1 LTGQPSRNPAEKRSP
16 DVESVMRGGDEET
29 GALHAYLRGISK
41 LPRLT
46 ADEERELAAR
56 IQTDGDEAA
65 LRRLVEGNLRFVV
78 SYVKRYRGLGVPFL
92 DLIHEGNL
100 GLMEAARR
108 FDPARNVKFITYA
121 VWWVRQAVTHALSGQ
136 TRAFSLP
143 QKLSSVAA
151 RFGREVTQMTEQL
164 ERSPTHEEI
173 ADGLDLSQ
181 GEVEALLRI
190 GGRDVSLSDPIAAED
205 DAPEL
210 GDMLEQ
216 ASVPPA
222 EEALMQRR
230 LHARVRHALGELDGR
245 EREVLELRYGLD
257 RDGDPRT
264 LQEVGDRLGLTRE
277 RIRQIEARAKE
288 KVRKS
293 KRAGELRSYLN

>member
-1 LTGQPSRNPAEKRSP
+1 MGAGSE
-16 DVESVMRGGDEET
+16 ESD
-29 GALHAYLRGISK
+29 ALRAYLRSISK
-41 LPRLT
+41 LSRLT
-46 ADEERELAAR
+46 PEEERELAAR
-56 IQTDGDEAA
+56 IQQGDEAA

-92 DLIHEGNL
+92 DLIHEGNV

-136 TRAFSLP
+136 TRAFTLP
-143 QKLSSVAA
+143 EKLSAVAA
-151 RFGREVTQMTEQL
+151 RFGREVSELSAQL
-164 ERSPTHEEI
+164 QRSPTHLEI
-173 ADGLDLSQ
+173 AQELDISEGEAEALMRIGDRDLS
-181 GEVEALLRI
+181 LN
-190 GGRDVSLSDPIAAED
+190 DPIASHED

-210 GDMLEQ
+210 GDMIEQ
-216 ASVPPA
+216 VSVPPA
-222 EEALMQRR
+222 EELLIHRR
-230 LHARVRHALGELDGR
+230 LNARVRHALGELDGR

-264 LQEVGDRLGLTRE
+264 LQEVGTALGLTRE

-288 KVRKS
+288 KLRKS

>member
-1 LTGQPSRNPAEKRSP
+1 
-16 DVESVMRGGDEET
+16 MRDGGEET
-29 GALHAYLRGISK
+29 DALRAYLRGISK

-46 ADEERELAAR
+46 PGEERVLGTR
-56 IQTDGDEAA
+56 IKQHGDEAA

-108 FDPARNVKFITYA
+108 FEPDRNVKFITYA

-136 TRAFSLP
+136 TRAFTLP

-151 RFGREVTQMTEQL
+151 RFGREVAQLTEQL
-164 ERSPTHEEI
+164 QRSPTNREI
-173 ADGLDLSQ
+173 AEGLDISE
-181 GEVEALLRI
+181 GEVEALVRI
-190 GGRDVSLSDPIAAED
+190 GDRDVSLSDPIAREGD

-210 GDMLEQ
+210 GDMIEQ
-216 ASVPPA
+216 ASEPPA
-222 EEALMQRR
+222 EEALIHHR
-230 LHARVRHALGELDGR
+230 LDARVRHALAELDGR
-245 EREVLELRYGLD
+245 EREVLQLRFGLD
-257 RDGDPRT
+257 RDGEPRT
-264 LQEVGDRLGLTRE
+264 LQEVGELLGLTRE
-277 RIRQIEARAKE
+277 RIRQIESRAKD
-288 KVRKS
+288 KLRRS